1 MGRFLPYQPDQ
12 AYLVPPSVK
21 DELGEDHLCFFIHQA
36 VEHMDLKSFEQVYGE
51 EGGALYCPA
60 LMLKVW
66 LYAYAVGI
74 TSARRLEQ
82 RIREDLGLRY
92 LAGGARPDNWALSA
106 FRRRHG
112 RGLNDVFTQVLEM
125 ARAMKLG
132 RLGQVAIDS
141 TRIQAAASRNR
152 LETEER
158 LRQERARLRRSIR
171 RWQKLCDQ
179 DDPNEG
185 PGTRVALENL
195 QEQLQAMPRRLEKL
209 RKSGM
214 EKVSRTDE
222 EARFLRERSGFV
234 LGYTAEA
241 AVNEDHLI
249 VGQRVTQNAADNHS
263 LIPMV
268 EEAERQSGAKAEKI
282 LADAG
287 FFSLENIEQLES
299 RGLEVYLPDSNLA
312 RELNT
317 GQRCPR
323 IRLSPTQRRMR
334 QKLRG
339 PTGQAIYR
347 RRKALVEPVWGTLKE
362 QRGMRRFRLRGLEKV
377 NIEFTLAAISFNL
390 TRLLANRLSGPK
402 PLPHPAIRPPLT
414 AVLTRS
420 LKPASQCSPNAALK
434 RRSSTVLHPSV
445 AVPAALYFGQ
455 QYLFLVSIYSVSTR
469 TPNHRSPAI
478 RAKAAVTVRAVS
490 HPMCWASHGVRTG
503 EIAPPIL
510 LPKFIVP
517 PAMPL
522 CSPESCAMVAQNG
535 PSVQI
540 TNTVQTVRAATAR
553 MAFGVRAPTTRKI
566 AEMHNAARGRLRR
579 PQVAPHRTT
588 AKSENTPPNGIA
600 KIVAIQG
607 SAVKL
612 AAFKTSRCR
621 TCTR

>member
-1 MGRFLPYQPDQ
+1 MGRFLPYEPDQ

-21 DELGEDHLCFFIHQA
+21 DELGEDHLCFFIHRA
-36 VEHMDLKSFEQVYGE
+36 VEHMDLRSFEREYSV
-51 EGGALYCPA
+51 EGGELYHPA

-66 LYAYAVGI
+66 LYAYAVGM

-125 ARAMKLG
+125 ARGMKLG

-141 TRIQAAASRNR
+141 TRVHAAASRNR
-152 LETEER
+152 LETEEQ
-158 LRQERARLRRSIR
+158 LRKERARLRRMIR
-171 RWQKLCDQ
+171 QWQKLCDE

-185 PGTRVALENL
+185 AGMRLRLGKL

-214 EKVSRTDE
+214 KKMSRTDE
-222 EARFLRERSGFV
+222 DARFLRERAGFV

-263 LIPMV
+263 LIPLV
-268 EEAERQSGAKAEKI
+268 EEAERQSGTKAEKI

-287 FFSLENIEQLES
+287 FFSLENIGELEA
-299 RGLEVYLPDSNLA
+299 RGLEVYIPDSNLA

-323 IRLSPTQRRMR
+323 MRLGKTQRRMR

-339 PTGQAIYR
+339 PTGQAVYR

-377 NIEFTLAAISFNL
+377 NIEFTLAAVSFNL
-390 TRLLANRLSGPK
+390 TRLLAHRQSGP
-402 PLPHPAIRPPLT
+402 A
-414 AVLTRS
+414 
-420 LKPASQCSPNAALK
+420 N
-434 RRSSTVLHPSV
+434 
-445 AVPAALYFGQ
+445 
-455 QYLFLVSIYSVSTR
+455 
-469 TPNHRSPAI
+469 
-478 RAKAAVTVRAVS
+478 VTVI
-490 HPMCWASHGVRTG
+490 G
-503 EIAPPIL
+503 
-510 LPKFIVP
+510 
-517 PAMPL
+517 
-522 CSPESCAMVAQNG
+522 
-535 PSVQI
+535 
-540 TNTVQTVRAATAR
+540 
-553 MAFGVRAPTTRKI
+553 
-566 AEMHNAARGRLRR
+566 
-579 PQVAPHRTT
+579 
-588 AKSENTPPNGIA
+588 
-600 KIVAIQG
+600 
-607 SAVKL
+607 
-612 AAFKTSRCR
+612 
-621 TCTR
+621 

>member
-1 MGRFLPYQPDQ
+1 MGRFLPYEPDQ

-21 DELGEDHLCFFIHQA
+21 DELGEDHLCFFIHRA
-36 VEHMDLKSFEQVYGE
+36 VEHMDLRSFEREYSV
-51 EGGALYCPA
+51 EGGELYHPA

-66 LYAYAVGI
+66 LYAYAVGM

-125 ARAMKLG
+125 ARGMKLG

-141 TRIQAAASRNR
+141 TRVHAAASRHR
-152 LETEER
+152 LETEEQ
-158 LRQERARLRRSIR
+158 LRKERARIR
-171 RWQKLCDQ
+171 RMIRQWQKLCDE

-185 PGTRVALENL
+185 AGMRLRLGKL

-214 EKVSRTDE
+214 KKMSGTDE
-222 EARFLRERSGFV
+222 DARFLRERAGFV

-263 LIPMV
+263 LIPLV
-268 EEAERQSGAKAEKI
+268 EEAERQSGTKAEKI

-287 FFSLENIEQLES
+287 FFSLENIEELEA

-323 IRLSPTQRRMR
+323 MRLGKTQRRMR

-339 PTGQAIYR
+339 PTGQAVYR

-377 NIEFTLAAISFNL
+377 NIEFTLAAVSFNL
-390 TRLLANRLSGPK
+390 TRLLAHRQSGPANK
-402 PLPHPAIRPPLT
+402 
-414 AVLTRS
+414 
-420 LKPASQCSPNAALK
+420 
-434 RRSSTVLHPSV
+434 TVI
-445 AVPAALYFGQ
+445 G
-455 QYLFLVSIYSVSTR
+455 
-469 TPNHRSPAI
+469 
-478 RAKAAVTVRAVS
+478 
-490 HPMCWASHGVRTG
+490 
-503 EIAPPIL
+503 
-510 LPKFIVP
+510 
-517 PAMPL
+517 
-522 CSPESCAMVAQNG
+522 
-535 PSVQI
+535 
-540 TNTVQTVRAATAR
+540 
-553 MAFGVRAPTTRKI
+553 
-566 AEMHNAARGRLRR
+566 
-579 PQVAPHRTT
+579 
-588 AKSENTPPNGIA
+588 
-600 KIVAIQG
+600 
-607 SAVKL
+607 
-612 AAFKTSRCR
+612 
-621 TCTR
+621 